1 MTRFGSTCAGR
12 TAVLLGLILVD
23 GSSPSS
29 AGDNVRFAQGKRA
42 VEQQAISAQPRVPL
56 PKPKP
61 DVQWRAAK
69 SVQIPLPLRKPE
81 LRAKLQLEHPSPES
95 KAPVAVPGPADEQG
109 SFDEEACRTRLSGQG
124 VRFELLPALSDPR
137 GCGAPEPLRIYSLAD
152 VSLATPITLRCRM
165 AEALAKWMAE
175 VVIPTAEQQL
185 RIKPTTLLVGTSYA
199 CRPRN
204 NRAGAKLSEHAFAN
218 GIDLSGFKFDGRGSV
233 SIAERPDPETPDSR
247 FLAEIRAK
255 ACAYFST
262 VLGPG
267 SDEAHGDHFHLDV
280 QIRTRGYR
288 LCQ

>member
-12 TAVLLGLILVD
+12 IAVLLGLILVD

-29 AGDNVRFAQGKRA
+29 AGDSVRFAQGKRA

-61 DVQWRAAK
+61 GTRWRAAK

-81 LRAKLQLEHPSPES
+81 LRAKPQPDHRDTGNKASMASPGS
-95 KAPVAVPGPADEQG
+95 AGEQERL
-109 SFDEEACRTRLSGQG
+109 DEEACRTRLSGQG
-124 VRFELLPALSDPR
+124 TRFELLPALSDAQ
-137 GCGAPEPLRIYSLAD
+137 GCGAPEPLRVHSLAG
-152 VSLATPITLRCRM
+152 VNLAAPITLRCRM
-165 AEALAKWMAE
+165 AEALAKWMTE

-185 RIKPTTLLVGTSYA
+185 KAKPTALLVGTSYY
-199 CRPRN
+199 CRIRN
-204 NRAGAKLSEHAFAN
+204 NRTGAKLSEHAFAN
-218 GIDLSGFKFDGRGSV
+218 AIDLSGFTFDAHEGIRIV
-233 SIAERPDPETPDSR
+233 DLPDSNTSEGR

-255 ACAYFST
+255 ACDHFST

-267 SDEAHGDHFHLDV
+267 SDEAHRDHLHLDV
-280 QIRTRGYR
+280 QVRSRGYR